1 MKKYLNDKNLN
12 FVAHVATSIEGFHLL
27 KAIDLCIDEWY
38 LGNPIN
44 ENNKYNSAAR
54 LEFNKLLFGDKYNS
68 TGKTHH
74 TELMINSL
82 GAFFE
87 QYIAPKYL
95 EIQQTVYAYLDD
107 LKQNEPDR
115 IFMPG
120 TDWEFLDFKI
130 EHQEE
135 LMDIIRDVITDWN
148 FGFEVKDESDIEE
161 INTICY
167 YEDTTKQKV
176 EKMPVVK
183 TTKKA
188 TKKTTANTK
197 KKETTS
203 KKKTPA
209 TKKAVKKIK

>member
-68 TGKTHH
+68 TGKTHQ

-167 YEDTTKQKV
+167 YEDTAEQKV

-183 TTKKA
+183 T

-209 TKKAVKKIK
+209 TKKAVKKTK